1 MLSFKHFPSSILSL
15 SLLSLSMV
23 SMLQRQQLCA
33 LMEWSWGVGVAGLC
47 LSVSAG
53 GGGEDGS
60 DIVAVWPFCVEHTH
74 HHGRLNP
81 SRQSYRA

>member
-1 MLSFKHFPSSILSL
+1 MLSFKQFPSSILSL

-23 SMLQRQQLCA
+23 SMLQRQQLCP

-53 GGGEDGS
+53 GGGEDGN
-60 DIVAVWPFCVEHTH
+60 DIVAVWPFLQSTH